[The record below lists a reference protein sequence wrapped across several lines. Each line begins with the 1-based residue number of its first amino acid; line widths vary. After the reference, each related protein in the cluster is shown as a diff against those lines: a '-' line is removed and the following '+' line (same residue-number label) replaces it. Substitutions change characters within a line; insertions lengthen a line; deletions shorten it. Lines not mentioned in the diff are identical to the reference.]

1 MSLPPTS
8 SSRAALPITHRLV
21 GAENY
26 DDWFLELTSI
36 ILPGEALDSM
46 ATQCTEGEAVW
57 SMKGLIR
64 AFRVLDSDV
73 RRIRHHLDAAANV
86 QPGTTPPPPLTLDT
100 HKVVG
105 AALTE
110 WLSIN
115 RSTNEV
121 LAKAIRADIE
131 SKLKAESAAV
141 SRACALVQASLS
153 DTVRRDIA
161 AANLEKCAHCIISKL
176 RGKYC
181 SEEQKHATAI
191 SVYQRLHAFK
201 FRPHASLDANLQA
214 FDKLRTAVEKLEG
227 HPLSDS
233 HLASALLAALP
244 SCIMQDYYMW
254 RGPKPSI
261 PYQDMR
267 RLLEQHWPDLTLK
280 YPSILGPAPTALAVP
295 VHGSAPATAT
305 TRSSALA
312 LPAFRDGASQRE
324 GYGQAAAAP
333 WGAQGQDPMADW
345 CGYCLSSGSHS
356 TYTCTKLS
364 RAFHQNAVR
373 QDFVFPPGWA
383 AIPPGELPP

>member
-46 ATQCTEGEAVW
+46 ATQCTEVEAVW

-64 AFRVLDSDV
+64 AFR
-73 RRIRHHLDAAANV
+73 
-86 QPGTTPPPPLTLDT
+86 
-100 HKVVG
+100 VVG

-191 SVYQRLHAFK
+191 
-201 FRPHASLDANLQA
+201 
-214 FDKLRTAVEKLEG
+214 
-227 HPLSDS
+227 
-233 HLASALLAALP
+233 
-244 SCIMQDYYMW
+244 
-254 RGPKPSI
+254 
-261 PYQDMR
+261 
-267 RLLEQHWPDLTLK
+267 
-280 YPSILGPAPTALAVP
+280 
-295 VHGSAPATAT
+295 
-305 TRSSALA
+305 
-312 LPAFRDGASQRE
+312 
-324 GYGQAAAAP
+324 
-333 WGAQGQDPMADW
+333 
-345 CGYCLSSGSHS
+345 
-356 TYTCTKLS
+356 
-364 RAFHQNAVR
+364 
-373 QDFVFPPGWA
+373 
-383 AIPPGELPP
+383 

>member
-1 MSLPPTS
+1 
-8 SSRAALPITHRLV
+8 
-21 GAENY
+21 
-26 DDWFLELTSI
+26 
-36 ILPGEALDSM
+36 M
-46 ATQCTEGEAVW
+46 ATQCTEVEAVW

-64 AFRVLDSDV
+64 AFRVLDS
-73 RRIRHHLDAAANV
+73 N
-86 QPGTTPPPPLTLDT
+86 
-100 HKVVG
+100 VVG

-176 RGKYC
+176 HGKYC

-214 FDKLRTAVEKLEG
+214 FDKLRTVVEKLEG
-227 HPLSDS
+227 RPLSDS

-254 RGPKPSI
+254 RGPKP
-261 PYQDMR
+261 
-267 RLLEQHWPDLTLK
+267 
-280 YPSILGPAPTALAVP
+280 
-295 VHGSAPATAT
+295 
-305 TRSSALA
+305 
-312 LPAFRDGASQRE
+312 
-324 GYGQAAAAP
+324 
-333 WGAQGQDPMADW
+333 
-345 CGYCLSSGSHS
+345 
-356 TYTCTKLS
+356 
-364 RAFHQNAVR
+364 
-373 QDFVFPPGWA
+373 
-383 AIPPGELPP
+383 